1 MSASKSAVI
10 RQIRGKAIPMPG
22 DDIDTDRITPAR
34 FLKAIT
40 FTGIEKALFCDER
53 ENTPDHPI
61 DNPAHRGA
69 KLMFVGKN
77 FGSGSSRESAPQAIQ
92 RHGIQALVGVSFAEI
107 FAGNSFA
114 IGMPL
119 ATTSAENAARLIA
132 HAKRH
137 PQTEFVLDLD
147 QLTVSFGGDSLP
159 VEMQE
164 NRRRSFLAGTWD
176 MLTNLEANLPKV
188 REVASGLP
196 YMAGFSSIEQRGG
209 SR

>member
-1 MSASKSAVI
+1 MIETKRTVI
-10 RQIRGKAIPMPG
+10 RQIKGKAIPLPG

-40 FTGIEKALFCDER
+40 FAGIEKALFCDER
-53 ENTPDHPI
+53 ENRPDHPI

-69 KLMFVGKN
+69 RLMFVGKN

-92 RHGIQALVGVSFAEI
+92 RFGVQALVGVSFAEI

-119 ATTSAENAARLIA
+119 ATASPETLARLIA
-132 HAKRH
+132 QAQKR
-137 PQTEFVLDLD
+137 PQTEFVLDLEG
-147 QLTVSFGGDSLP
+147 LTIGFGGEALP

-176 MLTNLEANLPKV
+176 MLANLEANLPRV
-188 REVASGLP
+188 REVAAGLP
-196 YMAGFSSIEQRGG
+196 YMSGFSS
-209 SR
+209 